1 MNLTRRLL
9 LLQGVSAFA
18 LSPAFA
24 ATTGKIALT
33 GSAWTDLGAGPMLLG
48 VTGGAVYAIGDTTPA
63 IPKSEGFSI
72 PSGESFYI
80 SSTSHVWGMS
90 RDVFNVNAYVSAY

>member
-1 MNLTRRLL
+1 MKRLL
-9 LLQGVSAFA
+9 LVTFLVLSLTSAM
-18 LSPAFA
+18 A
-24 ATTGKIALT
+24 AVVTTKFVLNNT
-33 GSAWTDLGAGPMLLG
+33 SWTDLGAGPMLLG
-48 VTGGAVYAIGDTTPA
+48 FSGGGVYAVGDTTPT

>member
-1 MNLTRRLL
+1 MKRLFL
-9 LLQGVSAFA
+9 AALFA
-18 LSPAFA
+18 LSLTA
-24 ATTGKIALT
+24 AAMAASTTKFVLT
-33 GSAWTDLGAGPMLLG
+33 NSAWTDLGAGPMLLG
-48 VTGGAVYAIGDTTPA
+48 FTGGGVYAIGDTTPA

-90 RDVFNVNAYVSAY
+90 RDMFNVNAYVSAY